1 MYIWGHWSPSFLK
14 LDKYVINRPD
24 IYRQGYLYLTDKN
37 DIYIA
42 QMKRVFLTLVFGI
55 LLSSCN
61 VNQPLV
67 IGHRG
72 AMGHETENT
81 LASVQKAMDLGV
93 DMIEI
98 DVFKIQSGEIVV
110 FHDETVDRLTNGPGK
125 IEEYNAFDL
134 RQLIVNGGHKIPMLQ
149 DVLKLIDNRV
159 ALNIELKGD
168 DTADKVNHIMNYY
181 IENNGWSPNNF
192 IISSFKWDELRKMRK
207 LNPNVQIA
215 VLTEENPVDAIPVA
229 KELNAVAINPY
240 FKNLDLEIANQIR
253 EAGLKIYV
261 WTVNEDFDIDA
272 MKRIGVDGIITNY
285 PERLQ

>member
-1 MYIWGHWSPSFLK
+1 
-14 LDKYVINRPD
+14 
-24 IYRQGYLYLTDKN
+24 
-37 DIYIA
+37 
-42 QMKRVFLTLVFGI
+42 MKRVFLTLVFGI

-61 VNQPLV
+61 MNQPLV

-125 IEEYNAFDL
+125 IEEYNIFDL
-134 RQLIVNGGHKIPMLQ
+134 SKLLVNGGHKIPMLQ
-149 DVLKLIDNRV
+149 DVLKLIDNKV

-181 IENNGWSPNNF
+181 IEKQGWSTENF
-192 IISSFKWDELRKMRK
+192 IISSFKWDELREMRK
-207 LNPNVQIA
+207 LNPNVQLA

-272 MKRIGVDGIITNY
+272 MKKIGVDGIITNY
-285 PERLQ
+285 PERVR